1 VGISPGGGSEPVWS
15 PTGREIFYRSLDGRR
30 MMAVEMGTTPGF
42 IASMPRQLFEFEGR
56 YRARSGA
63 FWFNYDVSRDG
74 LSFLMVVTE
83 RSNAATEERLKSG
96 HPVGTLSII

>member
-1 VGISPGGGSEPVWS
+1 
-15 PTGREIFYRSLDGRR
+15 

-74 LSFLMVVTE
+74 LSFLMVE
-83 RSNAATEERLKSG
+83 DLAAVETLNVIVGGHATLLKRK
-96 HPVGTLSII
+96 

>member
-1 VGISPGGGSEPVWS
+1 
-15 PTGREIFYRSLDGRR
+15 
-30 MMAVEMGTTPGF
+30 MAVEMGTTPGF

-74 LSFLMVVTE
+74 LSFLMVEDLAAVETVFTSARVDHQAPACAIIPSDCSQPVHSKAE
-83 RSNAATEERLKSG
+83 RCPSG
-96 HPVGTLSII
+96 